1 MSLVAQRMRVR
12 GFLEGIEIPIISCVI
27 QMSINSP
34 AAASINVVYIDEIM
48 ELKPR
53 TMVHLFFYDY
63 TIDEVVDLDDLKKYR
78 LLFAGETV
86 GISYSKSPLGRSC
99 VLQCSDF
106 STNWDLCYQYMIT
119 YGPHG
124 NFITEE
130 SAAWAGENAIFNNI
144 VDGHAQVLAQYLE
157 RSPKTPGIKKI
168 KGLLGGILSMI
179 EALGGIADHRQG
191 VNDYFTISELKNRTM
206 QQIAAEES
214 DDTAQRLFESK
225 EFYQWLENGVTT
237 LGELC
242 TIRDMIRMLF
252 NYIYYEVVPNTCAY
266 YIPGTGQTD
275 KTYAEQQSVRIN
287 RQIEEIIAS
296 LYDDKNEASA
306 TTRASNA
313 IKYIDLLLQ
322 ILIVPAKQKALLN
335 KAKAF
340 LKSASE
346 NNRRQKSANSQAKNL
361 KSAEKILRDAI
372 IKEQA
377 KLAKTVESDRL
388 NTLIFR
394 PECYFVSPPRCSV
407 IFPEHE
413 TQFSYDR
420 SYLQEV
426 TRLRLQS
433 EMIFGIDSDKF
444 LADYAY
450 APTTKDISLLAK
462 KQGTYGLRA
471 LLPWEKFTGI
481 KPAFQRMHEINYI
494 ANKRQKSLQ
503 KSLKGSIVSYKQ
515 KAANFNFFKKRF
527 GGRVINLST
536 KFNPYPV
543 CGFPALIIDKPFIIN
558 REILKTLLNDKKF
571 DASKMTPDDVVGNI
585 KQITEQINPPTQFL
599 GMVQTLTHSMD
610 SASGGSTMMVL
621 SHARTHKITEDD
633 FLINF
638 QRIRSDEA
646 ETVTEVTY
654 LDSESLVKAGDETN
668 LKFIIGAT
676 PQDILK
682 TLKSKNAKTIK
693 KTKRPQLQVD
703 GLDVIPPEFK
713 EVIETDGLSPLLG
726 DVTYLIVDNREMTV
740 PVKYGTI
747 KPGSKGPKGGIIKAI
762 QIIDNM
768 IVTIPPSASAVDV
781 TPEDFLEPVGTP
793 TNATKRKAKS
803 VQKDR
808 YAWRAIAIYENV
820 KLGERIKNIPIEEI
834 LRPTWFSPLYSNLF
848 IGEKIYTPYFG
859 TGALVDQ
866 IVFSSP
872 EGLSVQGLGAER
884 NVIMDKLAQ
893 SSDLLT
899 DVSKLSQSKLFNIPD
914 VETAANVLAFQYGE
928 IRRLNLDAQKF
939 VNDYTNRPIATLFD
953 MFGSEDLEY
962 KKVGTKL
969 QKVRGTS
976 GFHSSA
982 IANYGE
988 LLGLVENPDLD
999 LERLNSKG
1007 TSKISRLLDPRPER
1021 RAAVK
1026 AYSDKLQGGVGQVI
1040 GLAG

>member
-1 MSLVAQRMRVR
+1 MSLIAQRMRVR

-34 AAASINVVYIDEIM
+34 AAASINVVYIDEVM

-63 TIDEVVDLDDLKKYR
+63 TIDTVVDLDDLKKYK
-78 LLFAGETV
+78 LLFSGETV
-86 GISYSKSPLGRSC
+86 GISYSKSPMGRSC

-124 NFITEE
+124 NFISEE

-144 VDGHAQVLAQYLE
+144 VDGHAQVLAQFLE
-157 RSPKTPGIKKI
+157 RSPKTPGIQNI

-179 EALGGIADHRQG
+179 EALGGIANHRQG

-252 NYIYYEVVPNTCAY
+252 NYIYYEVVPNSCAY
-266 YIPGTGQTD
+266 YVPGTGQTD
-275 KTYAEQQSVRIN
+275 KSYGEQQSVRIN
-287 RQIEEIIAS
+287 RQIQEIIAS

-306 TTRASNA
+306 TTRAKNA
-313 IKYIDLLLQ
+313 IKYIDLLFQ
-322 ILIVPAKQKALLN
+322 ILTVPAKQKVLLN

-346 NNRRQKSANSQAKNL
+346 NNKKQKSAASQTKNL
-361 KSAEKILRDAI
+361 NTAGRILKEAV
-372 IKEQA
+372 IKEQI
-377 KLAKTVESDRL
+377 KLSKSVTSDRL

-420 SYLQEV
+420 SYLQEI

-503 KSLKGSIVSYKQ
+503 KNLKGAIVTYKQ

-527 GGRVINLST
+527 GGRVINVST

-558 REILKTLLNDKKF
+558 RDVVKTLISTDKKQVINV
-571 DASKMTPDDVVGNI
+571 TPDDVVANI
-585 KQITEQINPPTQFL
+585 KSISNVINPPTQFL
-599 GMVQTLTHSMD
+599 GMVQTLTHSLD
-610 SASGGSTMMVL
+610 SSSGGSTMMVL

-638 QRIRSDEA
+638 QKVRSEEA
-646 ETVTEVTY
+646 ETVIEVTY
-654 LDSESLVKAGDETN
+654 LDAEQLVKLGDEVN
-668 LKFIIGAT
+668 LKFIVGAT
-676 PQDILK
+676 AQDITK
-682 TLKSKNAKTIK
+682 TRAKKTAKTTK
-693 KTKRPQLQVD
+693 RVKRPQLQVD
-703 GLDVIPPEFK
+703 GLEVIPPEFK
-713 EVIETDGLSPLLG
+713 EITETDSLSPFLG
-726 DVTYLIVDNREMTV
+726 EVTYLTVDNREMTV

-747 KPGSKGPKGGIIKAI
+747 KPGSVGPKGGKIKTI
-762 QIIDNM
+762 QIIDNT
-768 IVTIPPSASAVDV
+768 IIKIPPATSKVEVS
-781 TPEDFLEPVGTP
+781 PEDFLEPSGTP
-793 TNATKRKAKS
+793 TNTTKRKAKS
-803 VQKDR
+803 IQKDR
-808 YAWRAIAIYENV
+808 YAWRSIAIYENV
-820 KLGERIKNIPIEEI
+820 KLGERIKDIPIEEL

-848 IGEKIYTPYFG
+848 IGEKIYNPYFG

-872 EGLSVQGLGAER
+872 QGLSIQGLGAER

-893 SSDLLT
+893 SNDLLT
-899 DVSKLSQSKLFNIPD
+899 DISKLSQSKLFNIPD
-914 VETAANVLAFQYGE
+914 VETATNVLAFQYGE

-939 VNDYTNRPIATLFD
+939 VNDYTYRPIATLFD

-969 QKVRGTS
+969 QKVNGTP

-988 LLGLVENPDLD
+988 LLGLIENPDLD
-999 LERLNSKG
+999 LERLNAKG

-1040 GLAG
+1040 GLPG